1 MYRLSKFDETIDR
14 GAGFD
19 RALAKRIASVAAA
32 RLASA
37 PDLMATGDQLSLP
50 RLEGVPQEYLYSTG
64 DSALIALARTLVEL
78 DLAAPEDWES
88 AHRDPGMY
96 VLKTIERRIAAHGGA
111 AIRRRFDLYATLGS
125 DLDEYSDNNE
135 ENPDGRQLYL
145 TVDPD
150 RCGFVV
156 LGPTLELLEKVH
168 PQLPATFYSLFARA
182 LNAWARVYDFH
193 DAEDRVTM
201 LKDWIAGEADED
213 QYEIP
218 DVEGCIPACIKER
231 VLSRR
236 KLREVR
242 AQLGAR
248 QAGLLIDAVLDL
260 ADISRHAKRPELTEQ
275 MREQLGDTNPPLP
288 SLLVVF
294 VEGDA
299 VEGSFD
305 EDSQTMMEATPEP
318 SVILPFNAHQR
329 GSVRQAFGTFGVIC
343 STLAAASRVIDLMPG
358 SDRWVIQS

>member
-1 MYRLSKFDETIDR
+1 MHRLSKFDQTTGR
-14 GAGFD
+14 GAGGD
-19 RALAKRIASVAAA
+19 RALAKRITSVAAA
-32 RLASA
+32 RLAA
-37 PDLMATGDQLSLP
+37 AAQLMATGDQLSIP
-50 RLEGVPQEYLYSTG
+50 RLEGIPLKYLYCAD
-64 DSALIALARTLVEL
+64 DSASVALARTLLEL

-125 DLDEYSDNNE
+125 DLDEYSDENQ
-135 ENPDGRQLYL
+135 ENPDGTQLYL

-156 LGPTLELLEKVH
+156 LGPTLELLEKAH
-168 PQLPATFYSLFARA
+168 PQLPATFYSLFTRA
-182 LNAWARVYDFH
+182 LNVWVRIYDFN

-201 LKDWIAGEADED
+201 LKDWIKGEADED

-242 AQLGAR
+242 AQLGPR

-260 ADISRHAKRPELTEQ
+260 ADISGQAKRPELTEQ
-275 MREQLGDTNPPLP
+275 MREELGDTNPPLP
-288 SLLVVF
+288 SLLAVF
-294 VEGDA
+294 VEGDC

-305 EDSQTMMEATPEP
+305 EDGQTMMEATPEP
-318 SVILPFNAHQR
+318 SVILPFNAHQPE
-329 GSVRQAFGTFGVIC
+329 SVRQAFRTFGVIC

-358 SDRWVIQS
+358 SERWVIES

>member
-1 MYRLSKFDETIDR
+1 MHRLSKFDETTDR

-19 RALAKRIASVAAA
+19 GALAKRITSVAAT

-37 PDLMATGDQLSLP
+37 PGLMATGDQLSIP
-50 RLEGVPQEYLYSTG
+50 RLEGVRLKYL
-64 DSALIALARTLVEL
+64 DSADDSTSVALARTLVEL

-96 VLKTIERRIAAHGGA
+96 VLKTIERCIAAHGGA

-125 DLDEYSDNNE
+125 DLDQYSDNNE
-135 ENPDGRQLYL
+135 ENPDGTQLYL

-156 LGPTLELLEKVH
+156 LGPTLELLEKAH
-168 PQLPATFYSLFARA
+168 PQLPATFYSLFTRA
-182 LNAWARVYDFH
+182 LNVWVRIYDFH

-201 LKDWIAGEADED
+201 LKDWIKSEPDED

-231 VLSRR
+231 PLSRR

-242 AQLGAR
+242 AQLGST
-248 QAGLLIDAVLDL
+248 QAGHLIDAVLDL
-260 ADISRHAKRPELTEQ
+260 ADISGQAKRPELTEQ
-275 MREQLGDTNPPLP
+275 MREELGDTNPPLP
-288 SLLVVF
+288 SLLAVF

-299 VEGSFD
+299 VEGSFVTLSR
-305 EDSQTMMEATPEP
+305 ESENLGWVCCEW
-318 SVILPFNAHQR
+318 
-329 GSVRQAFGTFGVIC
+329 GV
-343 STLAAASRVIDLMPG
+343 VG
-358 SDRWVIQS
+358 G